1 MSRALLLF
9 VFSAAVFAAAQP
21 KSSFYMTDRPDSVKS
36 FIDHADKVDIL
47 VPAWYNVD
55 SNGMVWGGPNPDILK
70 TASAHHMPVIP
81 IVALMAQSEL
91 HKLFTTPPAR
101 TAFIASLLSECK

>member
-1 MSRALLLF
+1 MSRAVLLF
-9 VFSAAVFAAAQP
+9 VFSTVVFAAAQP
-21 KSSFYMTDRPDSVKS
+21 KSLFYMTDKPDSVKS

-55 SNGMVWGGPNPDILK
+55 SNGLVWGGPNPDVLK
-70 TASAHHMPVIP
+70 TASTHHVPVMP

-91 HKLFTTPPAR
+91 HKLFITPHAR
-101 TAFIASLLSECK
+101 SAFMA